1 MTDTVDLI
9 IPNNAEF
16 NLRNF
21 PPRFDRAAEANFLA
35 AGDMLSDQAVFWST
49 GPRVLVLADGT
60 DPEWFADVHRVLEVD
75 PPPVISPARRTGRL
89 AEDLLADEPALGA
102 LRALLTSLRVRIR
115 CVGAAPAMYRLLA
128 TIRSWGI
135 EAELDGPAHEDYWA
149 SVYLDNKL
157 SCLDLAG
164 RIPGFRVPPG
174 VTVTT
179 PMELE
184 GALGA
189 LLSGAGQVIVK
200 SMHGVSGDGSIVV
213 GGAGVTPDVFWANAF
228 HDPFLRTYPLFVQSY
243 LDHAPDVGCPAVDV
257 LVTAAGVGSVV
268 LSTMTVDVKRYESVT
283 VGESCVPADLRA
295 PLRSLGHEVGAAAHA
310 LGYRGWLC
318 ADCLVDRQRQLY
330 VTEINARRSG
340 AMHPIALLE
349 HWGGGDPGSVAHSHD
364 SIPAGSGPLSYGEHL
379 RPRFDKLWADGHRVV
394 PTAVRGLGRSAPIFA
409 ATAVAGD
416 AAAARSL
423 IESVACDPARQ

>member
-1 MTDTVDLI
+1 MTDSVDLI

-21 PPRFDRAAEANFLA
+21 PPRFDRAAEANFIA

-75 PPPVISPARRTGRL
+75 PPPVVSPVRRTGRL
-89 AEDLLADEPALGA
+89 VEDLLADESALDE
-102 LRALLTSLRVRIR
+102 LRELLTSLRVRIL
-115 CVGAAPAMYRLLA
+115 CVGMAPAMYRLLA
-128 TIRSWGI
+128 TIQGWGI
-135 EAELDGPAHEDYWA
+135 EVELDGPAQDDYWA

-189 LLSGAGQVIVK
+189 LVRGGGQVIVK
-200 SMHGVSGDGSIVV
+200 SMHGVSGDGSVVV
-213 GGAGVTPDVFWANAF
+213 GPAGVSPDTFWANAF
-228 HDPFLRTYPLFVQSY
+228 HDPFLRTYPLLVQSY
-243 LDHAPDVGCPAVDV
+243 LDHAPDAGCPAVDI
-257 LVTAAGVGSVV
+257 LVTETGVESVV
-268 LSTMTVDVKRYESVT
+268 LSTMTVDVKRYESVA

-295 PLRSLGHEVGAAAHA
+295 PLRTLGHEVGKAAHT

-318 ADCLVDRQRQLY
+318 ADCLVDRQRELY

-349 HWGGGDPGSVAHSHD
+349 HWGTGDPGSVAHSHD
-364 SIPAGSGPLSYGEHL
+364 SIPAPPEPGGLSYAEHL
-379 RPRFDKLWADGHRVV
+379 RPCFDKLWADGYRVV

-416 AAAARSL
+416 PATARSL
-423 IESVACDPARQ
+423 IESIRCD